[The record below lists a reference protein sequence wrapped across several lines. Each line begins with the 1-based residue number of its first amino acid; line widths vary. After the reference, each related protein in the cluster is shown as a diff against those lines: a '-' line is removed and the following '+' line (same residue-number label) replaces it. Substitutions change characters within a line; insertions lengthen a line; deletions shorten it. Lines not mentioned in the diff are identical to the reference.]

1 LLFNAEALAIATLDE
16 FGDGRAAVRGVA
28 VRQEHQG
35 EGHGRELG
43 RLLEAFAKSRGIVQL
58 CVNADPEKT
67 GYYESLG
74 FSKQIWS
81 ETELADCRAGRASPM
96 PVQMVKRL

>member
-1 LLFNAEALAIATLDE
+1 M
-16 FGDGRAAVRGVA
+16 RGVA
-28 VRQEHQG
+28 VKSDRQG

-43 RLLEAFAKSRGIVQL
+43 RLIEAFARSIGITQL

-67 GYYESLG
+67 GYYAALG
-74 FSKQIWS
+74 FIEQIWS
-81 ETELADCRAGRASPM
+81 DAELEDCRAGRAWPM